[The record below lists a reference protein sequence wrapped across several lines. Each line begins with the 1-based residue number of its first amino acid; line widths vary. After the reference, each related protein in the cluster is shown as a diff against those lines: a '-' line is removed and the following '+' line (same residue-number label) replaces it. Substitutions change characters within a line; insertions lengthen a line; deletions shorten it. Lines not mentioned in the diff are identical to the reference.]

1 MYEKGKALNA
11 ASQLEFDGVIDPAE
25 TRANLLRGLNAAGS
39 VRSGSRRVVDTW

>member
-25 TRANLLRGLNAAGS
+25 TRATILRGLNAVGPISAS
-39 VRSGSRRVVDTW
+39 HRMVDTW